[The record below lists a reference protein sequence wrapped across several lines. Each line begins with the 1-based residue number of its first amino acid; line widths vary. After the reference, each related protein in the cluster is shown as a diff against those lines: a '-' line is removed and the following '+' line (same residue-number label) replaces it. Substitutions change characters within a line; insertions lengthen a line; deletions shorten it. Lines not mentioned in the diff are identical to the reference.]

1 MQGYIANVRDMETAT
16 NENRDL
22 WTEVTTK
29 LSWSLRADELP
40 AGRFRLE
47 RETLQKL
54 LVLLNDFAGSD
65 DPKFLVRTLTGPRT
79 NAYVTGEINSLYAF
93 KYLATGILSDMP
105 LIDLHGALRGL
116 LPEYDRLHAVDFST
130 PELFESSRP
139 EMEAVMGILRT
150 GSYLMERS
158 FLTRD
163 VDGSVFLSDPMKAIV
178 AKHPDK
184 AATMAQ
190 LIHTRHFDRTDIN
203 AIEELLD
210 NAAAPLLEG
219 TL

>member
-16 NENRDL
+16 NNRDL

-65 DPKFLVRTLTGPRT
+65 DPKFLESTLTGPRT
-79 NAYVTGEINSLYAF
+79 NAYVTGAINSLFAF
-93 KYLATGILSDMP
+93 KHLSVALRSDIP
-105 LIDLHGALRGL
+105 LVDLHCALRGL
-116 LPEYDRLHAVDFST
+116 LPECDRLHAVDFST

-139 EMEAVMGILRT
+139 EMEAVMGILGT
-150 GSYLMERS
+150 GSYFMES
-158 FLTRD
+158 EFLIRTS
-163 VDGSVFLSDPMKAIV
+163 DGSVMLTKGMKALV
-178 AKHPDK
+178 ARHPDK
-184 AATMAQ
+184 AASMAG
-190 LIHTRHFDRTDIN
+190 LIHTRNFDSTNIN